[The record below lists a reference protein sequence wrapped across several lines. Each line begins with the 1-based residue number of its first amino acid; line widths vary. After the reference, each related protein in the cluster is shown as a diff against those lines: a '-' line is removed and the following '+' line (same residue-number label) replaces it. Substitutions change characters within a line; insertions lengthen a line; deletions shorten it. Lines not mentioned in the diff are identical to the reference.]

1 MMYHSKSREPRP
13 ANPDRRKKFTR
24 KKFCRFCANK
34 ELIIDYKN
42 IDNLKQFVSD
52 VGKIE
57 AARLTGT
64 CAKHQRRL
72 SNEIKRARQ
81 MALIPYVIE

>member
-1 MMYHSKSREPRP
+1 MNSFDK
-13 ANPDRRKKFTR
+13 RKKFTR
-24 KKFCRFCANK
+24 KRYCKFCANS
-34 ELIIDYKN
+34 ELVIDYKN
-42 IDNLKQFVSD
+42 IDLIRQYISD

-57 AARLTGT
+57 PARITGT

-81 MALIPYVIE
+81 MALIPFVIE

>member
-1 MMYHSKSREPRP
+1 MMRQY
-13 ANPDRRKKFTR
+13 
-24 KKFCRFCANK
+24 
-34 ELIIDYKN
+34 
-42 IDNLKQFVSD
+42 VSD

-64 CAKHQRRL
+64 CAKHQRKL
-72 SNEIKRARQ
+72 TSEIKRARQ

>member
-1 MMYHSKSREPRP
+1 MNHS
-13 ANPDRRKKFTR
+13 DRRRRFTR
-24 KKFCRFCANK
+24 RKYCKFCANK
-34 ELIIDYKN
+34 ELVIDYKD
-42 IDNLKQFVSD
+42 IDMMRQYTSD

-64 CAKHQRRL
+64 CAKHQRKLNR
-72 SNEIKRARQ
+72 EIKRARQ